1 MGRRICMFVAL
12 LSVPL
17 AFVSGCS
24 KPPEDKP
31 YKIGVS
37 LISSRDPSYQMLQ
50 RVLEEEAFP
59 YDKELQ
65 LLFIPGEGEIT
76 NQENQVQKLI
86 DAKGVG
92 KALILQAV
100 DEKEAKRIVE
110 KCRKAGIPVIAY
122 WSKVEGADCVIVPDF
137 RSAGRIA
144 GEELA
149 KLIKG
154 KGKVLEIIGDPDH
167 WITKEI
173 SAGFREAI
181 SSYSKI
187 SVVQVVTYGDKAQT
201 LKIVGDTIG
210 VHPDVRAIFGHD
222 DGITLATTT
231 ALEIAVKSGGVVK
244 VGIGTSDSMLG
255 SVSSGRIDATVN
267 LYKKATMRTAFK
279 EAWKAC
285 KGEKPTPF
293 LLTEAK
299 LVLKEDI
306 PQDLRK
312 MER

>member
-1 MGRRICMFVAL
+1 MKRSILTTLVFAI
-12 LSVPL
+12 L
-17 AFVSGCS
+17 AFAIGCE

-31 YKIGVS
+31 YKIGIS

-65 LLFIPGEGEIT
+65 LMFIPGEGEIT
-76 NQENQVQKLI
+76 NQESQVKKLV
-86 DAKGVG
+86 DAKGIG
-92 KALILQAV
+92 KSLILQAV
-100 DEKEAKRIVE
+100 DEKNAKGIVDMC
-110 KCRKAGIPVIAY
+110 KKAGIPVIAY
-122 WSKVEGADCVIVPDF
+122 WSKVEGADCTIVPDF

-144 GEELA
+144 GEKLA
-149 KLIKG
+149 ELIKK
-154 KGKVLEIIGDPDH
+154 KGKVWEIIGDPDS

-173 SAGFREAI
+173 SAGFNEAI
-181 SSYSKI
+181 SLYPKI
-187 SVVQVVTYGDKAQT
+187 TVVQVVTYGDKAQT
-201 LKIVGDTIG
+201 LKIIGDTIG

-222 DGITLATTT
+222 DGITLAATT
-231 ALEIAVKSGGVVK
+231 ALEIAGKSGGVVK
-244 VGIGTSDSMLG
+244 VSIGTSDSMLG

-267 LYKKATMRTAFK
+267 LYKKATMRTAFR

-293 LLTEAK
+293 IRTEVK